1 MRKRFDLDEMSDE
14 QILKLIASKNTFEQG
29 FKALMATYQERLYWH
44 VRRMVTSHEETDDVL
59 QNTFVKVF
67 KGISTFRGGSS
78 LYTWLYRIAT
88 NEALNAL
95 KKMNR
100 IKTYNGGEG
109 DLEIMDTLASDAWFD
124 GDQAQ
129 AMLVAAI
136 NTLPDKQK
144 AVFNL
149 RYHEDMS
156 YADISEVTGTSV
168 GALKASYHHAAKK
181 IESYLTQRV
190 S

>member
-1 MRKRFDLDEMSDE
+1 MEMSDE
-14 QILKLIASKNTFEQG
+14 QILELLAEKKTFERG
-29 FKALMATYQERLYWH
+29 FKALMGKYQERLYWH

-59 QNTFVKVF
+59 QNTFVKAF
-67 KGISTFRGGSS
+67 KGLSTFRGGST

-95 KKMNR
+95 KKMKR
-100 IKTYNGGEG
+100 IKTYDGGEG

-124 GDQAQ
+124 GDAAQ
-129 AMLVAAI
+129 AKLLAAVG
-136 NTLPDKQK
+136 TLPDKQK

-149 RYHEDMS
+149 KYHEDMS
-156 YADISEVTGTSV
+156 YAQISDITGTSV
-168 GALKASYHHAAKK
+168 GALKASYHHAVKK

>member
-1 MRKRFDLDEMSDE
+1 MNDE
-14 QILKLIASKNTFEQG
+14 QILGLIAERKTFEQG
-29 FKALMATYQERLYWH
+29 FKALMDKYQERLYWH

-59 QNTFVKVF
+59 QNTFVKAF
-67 KGISTFRGGSS
+67 KGLPTFRGGSS

-95 KKMNR
+95 KKMR
-100 IKTYNGGEG
+100 RMQTYNGGEG
-109 DLEIMDTLASDAWFD
+109 DLEVMDTIAADTWFD
-124 GDQAQ
+124 GDEAE
-129 AMLVAAI
+129 AKLIAAVGS
-136 NTLPDKQK
+136 LPDKQK

-149 RYHEDMS
+149 RYHEEMS
-156 YADISEVTGTSV
+156 YAEISEITGTSV
-168 GALKASYHHAAKK
+168 GALKASYHHAVKK